1 MRAGSKW
8 EEVVPRASELGLAAL
23 HGSTPDVSV
32 AGYSLG
38 GGVGWYARKLGLSTN
53 SVTAIELVTA
63 DGELRRVDHERD
75 PELFWALRG
84 GGGNFGVVTAL
95 EVQLYEIPEI
105 YAGVLFFP
113 WERSSEVLHAW
124 LDWTRTVPDE
134 VTSVGRILQFPPL
147 PELPDFLRGQNS
159 SWSRPSSWG
168 ARARVRSC
176 SSRSA
181 RSARRS
187 TRSRWCRRSGSPSS
201 TWTRPSPCR
210 TRARG

>member
-1 MRAGSKW
+1 M
-8 EEVVPRASELGLAAL
+8 
-23 HGSTPDVSV
+23 
-32 AGYSLG
+32 
-38 GGVGWYARKLGLSTN
+38 
-53 SVTAIELVTA
+53 
-63 DGELRRVDHERD
+63 
-75 PELFWALRG
+75 
-84 GGGNFGVVTAL
+84 TAL

-147 PELPDFLRGQNS
+147 PELPDFLRGRKFAVVEAVFIGS
-159 SWSRPSSWG
+159 ETDG
-168 ARARVRSC
+168 ASC
-176 SSRSA
+176 SSRCA
-181 RSARRS
+181 RSARRW
-187 TRSRWCRRSGSPSS
+187 TRSRWCLRSGSPSS